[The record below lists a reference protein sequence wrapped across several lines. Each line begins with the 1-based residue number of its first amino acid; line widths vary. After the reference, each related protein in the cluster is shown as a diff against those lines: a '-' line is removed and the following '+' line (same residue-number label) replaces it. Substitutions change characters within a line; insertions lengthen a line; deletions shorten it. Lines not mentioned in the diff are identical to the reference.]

1 MVGVDDSSIQA
12 DSQHKSVD
20 LVSARSQPLNNNN
33 NNNKDIYNA
42 LNSPKPQMRSQ

>member
-20 LVSARSQPLNNNN
+20 LVSAGSQPVFYIHQMNWMNSRNNFMN
-33 NNNKDIYNA
+33 ISMYYY
-42 LNSPKPQMRSQ
+42 